1 MGGKLWKHC
10 AITALAVGITSFF
23 AFIAVIARPLDPVK
37 RAIGNFSFTDIY
49 YEILKETSLPDTS
62 RVITIVDITDVTN
75 RSDFARLI
83 DSIGQHNPKVMG
95 VDVCFDHV
103 GEDYEGN
110 DALVAAVE
118 QYKDNMVFS
127 MKLLDWENDSTGW
140 TTAIH
145 SFFHEF
151 VDITEGTTNMPRSL
165 YESTKRQVPLN
176 EVYKG
181 KECMSISTQV
191 SNMYAD
197 RDVTKGRR
205 GDININFSPMAF
217 HKLLPEEVGTHPELI
232 SNRIVLIGALYEDVD
247 THWTPVGKIA
257 GVELLAYGI
266 QSLLYDKEVKT
277 LPLPLMC
284 LVSLLMIFLVEVL
297 QVWYLEF
304 TGESENLFVKFVIGS
319 GYILGILTFLFTSL
333 FLGVS
338 FLVFAKYNLSINIA
352 WAMSV
357 ITFLGTS
364 RSMYSALRKY
374 YEAWRSSRRS
384 KQAQDDRQPNHQTT

>member
-1 MGGKLWKHC
+1 MGGTFWKHC
-10 AITALAVGITSFF
+10 AITALAVCITSFF
-23 AFIAVIARPLDPVK
+23 AFIAVLARPLDPVK
-37 RAIGNFSFTDIY
+37 RAINNFSFTDIY
-49 YEILKETSLPDTS
+49 YEILKETSVPDTS
-62 RVITIVDITDVTN
+62 RVITIVDITNVTN

-95 VDVCFDHV
+95 VDVCFDQV

-176 EVYKG
+176 EVYQG

-205 GDININFSPMAF
+205 GDISINFSPMSF
-217 HKLLPEEVGTHPELI
+217 HKLLPEEVNTHPELI
-232 SNRIVLIGALYEDVD
+232 SNRIVLIGALYEDAD

-297 QVWYLEF
+297 QVRYLEF

-374 YEAWRSSRRS
+374 YDAWSNARRS
-384 KQAQDDRQPNHQTT
+384 KQALNDSQSNRQTT

>member
-95 VDVCFDHV
+95 VDVCFDQV

-374 YEAWRSSRRS
+374 YEAWRSARRS
-384 KQAQDDRQPNHQTT
+384 KQAQNDRQPNHQTT